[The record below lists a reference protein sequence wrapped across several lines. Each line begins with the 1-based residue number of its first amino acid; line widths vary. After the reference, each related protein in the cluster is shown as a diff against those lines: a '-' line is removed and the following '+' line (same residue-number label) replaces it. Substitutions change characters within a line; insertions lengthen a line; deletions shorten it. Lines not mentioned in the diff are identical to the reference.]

1 MHHIMMTGFT
11 DTPNDPSRA
20 RAWIWLACYVGAT
33 ALLYGWATHLPARAP
48 WLVPATPLDSAIP
61 LLPWTAPVYLSY
73 FLLLP
78 VLVQFGVRERWFVP
92 AFLAACVASAFA
104 LVWHL
109 LVPTAVIRQ
118 GAPAGAYLLQWIQRV
133 DSPFGAF
140 PSLHIGLPVAIAAV
154 LIAFRSRW
162 ALLYAAWAVVLA
174 AAVLTTK
181 QHVAWDVVG
190 GIALGLAAAGLVLG
204 AIRARADLRSFAAL
218 GLEWSVIILTLI
230 AALRID
236 RWWMY
241 TAAFLAIATRQHAL
255 LMLFHDAVHGLLSA
269 RRRVNDLVINLL
281 VGVPHL
287 VPIEVYRPLHLAH
300 HRDLGTERDPERR
313 FLYAGQSWR
322 YRPLPALALLRQ
334 LAGDLLVVNG
344 ARTISAWRRSGAEL
358 RLAPGTWLIAAVWVS
373 VLAAAAA
380 VAPTRPLLT
389 ILLLWFV
396 PLVTLTNLLQ
406 KIRSFAEHSGG
417 PEVTAGWPDWTYSW
431 RVGLLGRLTIWP
443 YHINLHRE
451 HHARPLT
458 PWHSLPAQVRPGAL
472 SLSSRDLGRL
482 LRAYDRKA

>member
-1 MHHIMMTGFT
+1 VHHIMMTGLT
-11 DTPNDPSRA
+11 DTPHDPTKA
-20 RAWIWLACYVGAT
+20 RAWIWLACYVGT
-33 ALLYGWATHLPARAP
+33 TTLLYWCATHLPVRAP

-61 LLPWTAPVYLSY
+61 LLPWTAPIYLSY

-78 VLVQFGVRERWFVP
+78 VMVQFGARERWFIP
-92 AFLAACVASAFA
+92 AFLAACVASGFA

-109 LVPTAVIRQ
+109 LIPTAVIRQ
-118 GAPAGAYLLQWIQRV
+118 VAPAGAYLLQWIQKG
-133 DSPFGAF
+133 DAPLGAF
-140 PSLHIGLPVAIAAV
+140 PSLHIGLPVAIAV
-154 LIAFRSRW
+154 MLIAFRSRW
-162 ALLYAAWAVVLA
+162 ALIYAAWAVALA
-174 AAVLTTK
+174 VTVLTTK

-190 GIALGLAAAGLVLG
+190 GIALGLAATGLVLG
-204 AIRARADLRSFAAL
+204 AMRTRVDLRSFAAL
-218 GLEWSVIILTLI
+218 GLEWLVIILTLI

-241 TAAFLAIATRQHAL
+241 ATAFLVIATRQHAL
-255 LMLFHDAVHGLLSA
+255 LMLFHDAVHGLLSQ
-269 RRRVNDLVINLL
+269 RRRVNDTIINLL

-313 FLYAGQSWR
+313 FLYAGQSWQ
-322 YRPLPALALLRQ
+322 YRPLPKGTLLRQ

-344 ARTISAWRRSGAEL
+344 ARTISAWRRSGAAL
-358 RLAPGTWLIAAVWVS
+358 SLAPGTWLVAALWVS
-373 VLAAAAA
+373 ALAVAAAL
-380 VAPTRPLLT
+380 APARPLLV

-417 PEVTAGWPDWTYSW
+417 PGATAGWPDWTYSW

-451 HHARPLT
+451 HHARPAA
-458 PWHSLPAQVRPGAL
+458 PWHSLPAQVRPDTL
-472 SLSSRDLGRL
+472 SLSSADLGRL
-482 LRAYDRKA
+482 LWAYDRNA